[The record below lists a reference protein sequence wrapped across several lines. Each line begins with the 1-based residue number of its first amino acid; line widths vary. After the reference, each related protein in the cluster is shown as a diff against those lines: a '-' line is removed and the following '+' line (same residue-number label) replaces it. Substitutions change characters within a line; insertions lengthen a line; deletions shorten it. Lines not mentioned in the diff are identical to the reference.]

1 MITETNLISHLAEIN
16 LCPRLL
22 IGSGAVAH
30 LGEHLANA
38 GAKSCFLVTDRGLVR
53 AGIVDRVRHAIKDA
67 PVRIELFAEVDSDPG
82 DTLIAQGAHRYSE
95 LQCDSLLAVGGGS
108 SIDMAKAIGA
118 VASNGGSILDY
129 TGVGKLNCP
138 LPYFAA
144 LPTLYGSGSE
154 ATTSAVITDLRR
166 NFKAVITSPFLI
178 PRVAIIDPELMASV
192 PRHLAGAVMLD
203 ALSHAVESYVSRLAT
218 PISEA
223 LAIKA
228 IELIGRGFKKILA
241 DRDNQKSLL
250 DMATAAC
257 MAGMAFS
264 QSRLGLV
271 HAIAHPLGAFYHLHH
286 GVTCATMLPPVMA
299 FNGTSAAVKYLH
311 IAKALGSDV
320 NGLAPE
326 QATQLAAH
334 TVADMVGEADIPLH
348 LTDLGVKQEDIPKI
362 VEHAQLSGNVNT
374 NPRSSSTEQL
384 IELLHNCL

>member
-1 MITETNLISHLAEIN
+1 MSHLAEIN
-16 LCPRLL
+16 QCPRLL

-30 LGEHLANA
+30 LDKHLANA
-38 GAKSCFLVTDRGLVR
+38 GVKSCLLITDGGLVR
-53 AGIVDRVRHAIKDA
+53 AGVVDRVRHALKDA
-67 PVRIELFAEVDSDPG
+67 PVRIELFEEVDSDPG
-82 DTLIAQGAHRYSE
+82 DALIARGVHRYTQ
-95 LQCDSLLAVGGGS
+95 LRCDGLLAVGGGS
-108 SIDMAKAIGA
+108 SIDMAKAVGA

-129 TGVGKLNCP
+129 AGVGKLNRP
-138 LPYFAA
+138 LPYFAV

-154 ATTSAVITDLRR
+154 VTTSAVITDLRR

-178 PRVAIIDPELMASV
+178 PCLAIIDPELMTGV

-218 PISEA
+218 PISDA

-228 IELIGRGFKKILA
+228 IGIIGRGFKKVLA
-241 DRDNQKSLL
+241 DRDDQEALL

-286 GVTCATMLPPVMA
+286 GVTCAIMLPPVMA
-299 FNGTSAAVKYLH
+299 FNGTVAAVKYTH

-320 NGLAPE
+320 NSLAPE

-348 LTDLGVKQEDIPKI
+348 LTELGVKQEDIPKI

-374 NPRSSSTEQL
+374 NPRSSTTEQL
-384 IELLHNCL
+384 IELLQTCL